1 MTENSLPGGSG
12 AATRR
17 WAEQLAA
24 WAIDPE
30 ILAAAPESPYG
41 FPRGMFDARTGPT
54 TTRRAIAAA
63 LPEGGALIDVG
74 CGGGAASA
82 EFAGRAGLLVGVD
95 SAEHMLASYRA
106 NTAAAGV
113 DVRTVL
119 GDWPAVAAELPAGDV
134 VVAANVVYNVADLA
148 PFLAELTLHARRRV
162 VVELTDVH
170 PWTGMSLLWKHFH
183 GQDRPT
189 GPSADDFGEVLDE
202 LGVAAEHETCPREA
216 LWQNAAPEVVVEFT
230 RRRLCLP
237 VARQAEVEQAL
248 REQPAHR
255 PGTATTYWWDV

>member
-1 MTENSLPGGSG
+1 MPDGPPVPDSRP
-12 AATRR
+12 AVRR
-17 WAEQLAA
+17 WEDDLAA

-30 ILAAAPESPYG
+30 ILAAASESPFG
-41 FPRGMFDARTGPT
+41 FPRGMFDARTGPAA
-54 TTRRAIAAA
+54 TRRVIDGA
-63 LPEGGALIDVG
+63 LPDGGTLIDIG
-74 CGGGAASA
+74 CGGGAASVGFA
-82 EFAGRAGLLVGVD
+82 ERAGLLIAVD

-106 NTAAAGV
+106 NTAGG

-119 GDWPAVAAELPAGDV
+119 GDWPAVAAELPAADV
-134 VVAANVVYNVADLA
+134 AVAANVVYNVPDLA
-148 PFLAELTLHARRRV
+148 PFLAELTTHARRRV
-162 VVELTDVH
+162 VVELTDLH

-189 GPSADDFGEVLDE
+189 GPSADDFGAVLDE
-202 LGVAAEHETCPREA
+202 LGVAAEHETYPREA
-216 LWQNAAPEVVVEFT
+216 PWRDAAPDVVVEFT

-248 REQPAHR
+248 REQPADQ